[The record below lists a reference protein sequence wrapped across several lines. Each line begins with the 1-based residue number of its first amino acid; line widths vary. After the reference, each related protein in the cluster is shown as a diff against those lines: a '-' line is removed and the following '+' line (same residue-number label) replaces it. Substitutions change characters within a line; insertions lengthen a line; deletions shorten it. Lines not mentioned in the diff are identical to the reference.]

1 MILCDTGA
9 IIATL
14 NASDRQHAR
23 CVQALNQITPAP
35 FLMTQACFTET
46 MYFLFKV
53 GGAPLQERL
62 WMLWET
68 GKLRL
73 YELSNDEMARVR
85 VLMQKYQDVP
95 MDYADA
101 TIVAVAESTG
111 IHTLFTI
118 DSEFYI
124 YRIYDTEAFQI
135 IPP

>member
-14 NASDRQHAR
+14 NTSDRHHAR
-23 CVQALNQITPAP
+23 CVQALNQIPPAP
-35 FLMTQACFTET
+35 FLMTQACFTEA
-46 MYFLFKV
+46 MYFLFKA

-62 WMLWET
+62 WTLWEM

-73 YELSNDEMARVR
+73 YDLSNNEMARVR
-85 VLMQKYQDVP
+85 ALMQKYQNVP

-101 TIVAVAESTG
+101 TIVVVAESTG
-111 IHTLFTI
+111 IRTLFTV

-124 YRIYDTEAFQI
+124 YRIHDTEVFQI
-135 IPP
+135 IPT